1 MMKFIFSVMALA
13 LLFAAQGARAD
24 GSLKDTPM
32 PRMPEPA
39 GRCSGVF
46 SGAYIGLQTGFGS
59 LRSEASGDSGSVSGN
74 DRGFTIGEHS
84 GYNIQCD
91 DTLFGIES
99 DFSYFGADNGM
110 NCGGGDCGQNFKS
123 EMNWFSTLRGRL
135 GYVGFE
141 NTLLFVT
148 AGLAYANVDHTFTD
162 SDEEFSQKDSDTRF
176 GWTAGGGVE
185 FLRDANWTL
194 RADALYVD
202 LGTENRTYTNDGC
215 DGPCTASVKWDD
227 SFWVARLGLT
237 YHFHRPETVDYGPLK

>member
-1 MMKFIFSVMALA
+1 MACLFV
-13 LLFAAQGARAD
+13 FAAQGARAD
-24 GSLKDTPM
+24 GSLKDGPM
-32 PRMPEPA
+32 PPLPEPA
-39 GRCSGVF
+39 GRCSNGVF

-59 LRSEASGDSGSVSGN
+59 LRSKVSGDTGSLSDN

-99 DFSYFGADNGM
+99 DFSYFGAENNMD
-110 NCGGGDCGQNFKS
+110 CGGCGEDGQSFKS
-123 EMNWFSTLRGRL
+123 ELNWFSTVRGRL

-162 SDEEFSQKDSDTRF
+162 FDEEFSQKNSDTRF

-185 FLRDANWTL
+185 FLRDANWTF

-202 LGTENRTYTNDGC
+202 LGTENRTYTTDGC
-215 DGPCTASVKWDD
+215 DGPCTATASWNDT
-227 SFWVARLGLT
+227 FWVARLGLT
-237 YHFHRPETVDYGPLK
+237 YHFHRPEVVDYAPMK